1 MSFSD
6 SPLSSSDLFRGSK
19 DSRNKCENDKTG
31 KIGCA
36 KGLLFLLLFLFLK
49 PTVSFGTD
57 IPVGNFI
64 VDDEIESTITQWL
77 QDIFDVAGIRI
88 KPQVLILVDPNV
100 NAGATFG
107 GQVIVF
113 TGLILKC
120 QNAAQILG
128 VLAHE
133 SGHIAGAHTARI
145 DAAQQ
150 QALVPAIASTLLGGA
165 AALLTGNTAPL
176 LAGAAGGLQVFERGL
191 LKYSR
196 TQEETADSA
205 ALKYLEL
212 LNWPS
217 EGLYEFLNLLGNNYS
232 GQIDPYTSTHPLSE
246 DRRSKIHLYIT
257 QQKSAKNTK
266 VPEKYE
272 LQFQRIKAKIKGFM
286 EQPQKTLRDLPAKDT
301 SIAARYGRSIALYR
315 LGKLQE
321 AFVVLDQL
329 LKEFPNDPYFLELK
343 GQIYFE
349 TGKIKDAVVCYRASV
364 KQRPGAPIL
373 NLILAHAL
381 IEASPQRN
389 EQELNEAI
397 QALKLTTEKNA
408 ENIFAWRLLASAYGK
423 NQQPEHAAGCL
434 AEEAWLKGD
443 THMAKAQAQKA
454 IKCSNSAIAKRAQD
468 ILNETK
474 NEAARS

>member
-1 MSFSD
+1 MK
-6 SPLSSSDLFRGSK
+6 LK
-19 DSRNKCENDKTG
+19 
-31 KIGCA
+31 A
-36 KGLLFLLLFLFLK
+36 LFLFIFLLFR
-49 PTVSFGTD
+49 PTISLSSE

-77 QDIFDVAGIRI
+77 QDIFNVAGIRI
-88 KPQVLILVDPNV
+88 KPHVFILVDPNV
-100 NAGATFG
+100 NAGATYG

-150 QALVPAIASTLLGGA
+150 QAMVPAIASTLIGGA
-165 AALLTGNTAPL
+165 AALLTGNSAPL

-196 TQEETADSA
+196 TQEESADSA
-205 ALKYLEL
+205 ALRYLEL

-217 EGLYEFLNLLGNNYS
+217 EGLYEFLNLLNTSYN
-232 GQIDPYTSTHPLSE
+232 GQIDPYTSTHPLTE
-246 DRRSKIHLYIT
+246 DRRSKVRLYSM
-257 QQKSAKNTK
+257 QQKTTKLTK

-286 EQPQKTLRDLPAKDT
+286 EQPQKTLRELPAKDT
-301 SIAARYGRSIALYR
+301 SVAARYARAIALYR
-315 LGKLQE
+315 FGKPQE
-321 AFVVLDQL
+321 AFVLLDQL
-329 LKEFPNDPYFLELK
+329 LKELPNDPYFLELK
-343 GQIYFE
+343 GQIFFE
-349 TGKIKDAVVCYRASV
+349 TGRVKDAVMCYRASV
-364 KQRPGAPIL
+364 KQRPAAPIL

-397 QALKLTTEKNA
+397 QALKLTTEKDP

-423 NQQPEHAAGCL
+423 NGQHEHAAGCL
-434 AEEAWLKGD
+434 AEEAWLKKD
-443 THMAKAQAQKA
+443 IHMAKAQAQKA
-454 IKCSNSAIAKRAQD
+454 IQCSNPIIAKRARD

-474 NEAARS
+474 NGEAK